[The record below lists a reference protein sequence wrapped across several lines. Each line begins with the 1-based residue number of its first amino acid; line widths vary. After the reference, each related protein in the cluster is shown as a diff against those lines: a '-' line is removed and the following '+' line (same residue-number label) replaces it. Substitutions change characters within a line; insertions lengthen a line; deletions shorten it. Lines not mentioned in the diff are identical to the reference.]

1 MVDFYD
7 MNLDTM
13 IEELSLN
20 FDNLEFIDS
29 PLQNLSLLTDAM
41 DGTSALAAAGVT
53 NDVDTLMAVFLGV
66 ASDKTVP
73 VSTETVIALSTI
85 LDHPMTSS
93 DAAALAVEAE
103 AVRIA
108 VLAGH
113 G

>member
-1 MVDFYD
+1 
-7 MNLDTM
+7 
-13 IEELSLN
+13 
-20 FDNLEFIDS
+20 
-29 PLQNLSLLTDAM
+29 M

-66 ASDKTVP
+66 ASGKTVP

-93 DAAALAVEAE
+93 DAAELAVEAE